1 MTVGFSLGDR
11 ISLGSVLGV
20 MDGILVLGLS
30 DGDTDGVL
38 VLLGRSDGDTD
49 GVFVLGAAV
58 GTTTTPDVVVGAAV
72 TTVLGAVVPVWLNV
86 SSSSSSLSTR
96 EAL

>member
-1 MTVGFSLGDR
+1 MTVGFSLGDM
-11 ISLGSVLGV
+11 ILLGSVLGV
-20 MDGILVLGLS
+20 MDGVLVLGLS

-72 TTVLGAVVPVWLNV
+72 TTVLGAVVPV
-86 SSSSSSLSTR
+86 
-96 EAL
+96 